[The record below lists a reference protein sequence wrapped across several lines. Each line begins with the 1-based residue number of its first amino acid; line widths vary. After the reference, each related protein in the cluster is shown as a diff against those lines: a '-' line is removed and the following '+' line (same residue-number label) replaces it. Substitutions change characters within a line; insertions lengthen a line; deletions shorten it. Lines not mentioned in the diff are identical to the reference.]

1 MMNLQALEKKHKE
14 LGEEIE
20 RLKQTEGVWV
30 PVQGDRYYRVEGNG
44 THLIRVNM
52 KHISDLERISFHNC
66 YQTETLAKKAS
77 IMQRQFNLITQVCLN
92 FDPDFEPD
100 WNDGDQRKYAF
111 CYDNTDDE
119 WRTHCTWTIDATT
132 AYVSTP
138 AIADKVVAYL
148 NSQEIK

>member
-1 MMNLQALEKKHKE
+1 MDLQALEQKHKE

-30 PVQGDRYYRVEGNG
+30 PSLEDYYFYPSVIGESSAAKPRNCAR
-44 THLIRVNM
+44 HC
-52 KHISDLERISFHNC
+52 HIHHHIA
-66 YQTETLAKKAS
+66 YQTHEQAVKAG
-77 IMQRQFNLITQVCLN
+77 ILQRRANLIIQVCLN

-100 WNDGDQRKYAF
+100 WSDDGQPKFGFYYGHYH
-111 CYDNTDDE
+111 CS
-119 WRTHCTWTIDATT
+119 WRYLVSNSGEGNA

-138 AIADKVVAYL
+138 AIAKKVVAYL